1 MLEKYLKLIKESRD
15 KKKEIQDFFLS
26 LGMTDGDINNQDFSF
41 DVEKN
46 ILKIQTNSANRFL
59 LKLNENKIQDFCSK
73 NDLIYK
79 VF

>member
-1 MLEKYLKLIKESRD
+1 MIEKYLKLIKDSQD
-15 KKKEIQDFFLS
+15 KKKTIQDFLLS
-26 LGMTDGDINNQDFSF
+26 LNMSNEDFSF

-46 ILKIQTNSANRFL
+46 ILKIKTNSANRFL
-59 LKLNENKIQDFCSK
+59 LKLNENKIQDFCNK

>member
-1 MLEKYLKLIKESRD
+1 MIEKYLKLIKDSKD
-15 KKKEIQDFFLS
+15 KKKIIQDFFLS
-26 LGMTDGDINNQDFSF
+26 LNLNDSDFNF

-46 ILKIQTNSANRFL
+46 VLKIKTNSANRFL

-73 NDLIYK
+73 NSLIYK

>member
-1 MLEKYLKLIKESRD
+1 MIEKYLKLIKDSQD
-15 KKKEIQDFFLS
+15 KKKIIQDFFLS
-26 LGMTDGDINNQDFSF
+26 LDMSSEDFSF

-46 ILKIQTNSANRFL
+46 VLKIKTNSANRFL

-73 NDLIYK
+73 NDFIYK

>member
-1 MLEKYLKLIKESRD
+1 MLEKYLKLIKDSRD

-26 LGMTDGDINNQDFSF
+26 LNMSDSDFSF

-46 ILKIQTNSANRFL
+46 ILKIKTNSANRFL
-59 LKLNENKIQDFCSK
+59 LKLNEDKIQDFCIK
-73 NDLIYK
+73 NKLVYK

>member
-1 MLEKYLKLIKESRD
+1 MLEKYLKLIKESQD
-15 KKKEIQDFFLS
+15 KKKIIQDFFFS
-26 LGMTDGDINNQDFSF
+26 LNMSDADFSF

-46 ILKIQTNSANRFL
+46 ILKIKTNSANRFL
-59 LKLNENKIQDFCSK
+59 LKLNENKIQDFCNK